1 MNISMRKINAIFILR
16 LHLILKNFSL
26 LMAPLMAIG
35 YVIAFK
41 NFFPSNLPS
50 LRALTLNMGIIL
62 NITMGGIM
70 FGSYPI
76 AEEKEHHTLRVL
88 MTSSVNATEYFIGSL
103 LPSLLI
109 LTLVSIILVPL
120 SGTSWQQVS
129 IINYLV
135 ITIICTIIS
144 ILVGF
149 TVGIFSHN
157 QTSAGVL
164 SLLPTVIF
172 TFIPMFKGFNKTIS
186 TISDFLYSGVIAK
199 FINQSLLKHR
209 FTWNLFDVGVLIVW
223 LIIFSIV
230 LIYAYRYK
238 HFD

>member
-16 LHLILKNFSL
+16 LQLILKNFSL

-70 FGSYPI
+70 FGSF

-209 FTWNLFDVGVLIVW
+209 FTWNLFDVGLLLVW

>member
-16 LHLILKNFSL
+16 LQLILKNFSL

-70 FGSYPI
+70 FGSF

-209 FTWNLFDVGVLIVW
+209 FTWNLFDVGLLIVW

>member
-16 LHLILKNFSL
+16 LQLTLKNFSL

-41 NFFPSNLPS
+41 NFFPSNLITI
-50 LRALTLNMGIIL
+50 RTLTLNMGIVL

-70 FGSYPI
+70 FGSYPL

-88 MTSSVNATEYFIGSL
+88 MTSSVNAVGYFIGTL
-103 LPSLLI
+103 LPALLI
-109 LTLVSIILVPL
+109 LTLTSIILVPL
-120 SGTSWQQVS
+120 SGTSWQQIS
-129 IINYLV
+129 IVNYLI
-135 ITIICTIIS
+135 ITTICTIIS

-149 TVGIFSHN
+149 TVGIFSRN

-164 SLLPTVIF
+164 SLLPTIIF

-186 TISDFLYSGVIAK
+186 TISDFLYSGIITK
-199 FINQSLLKHR
+199 FINQSLLKHN
-209 FTWNLFDVGVLIVW
+209 FIWSISDISVLIIW
-223 LIIFSIV
+223 FIIFSVV

-238 HFD
+238 RFD